1 MRLSRSYAKAA
12 QRQTD
17 EFVFEVKL
25 TPGEKLQNW
34 LAARG
39 IGDHV
44 QPRDADDPEPPSG
57 LWSLVNGT
65 ITIVLLGAFVAVI
78 GLVVFDVI
86 PTLMRDTF

>member
-1 MRLSRSYAKAA
+1 MRLSRSHAKAA
-12 QRQTD
+12 QSQTG

-39 IGDHV
+39 IGVHV
-44 QPRDADDPEPPSG
+44 QPRDMDDPPSG
-57 LWSLVNGT
+57 LWSLVNGA
-65 ITIVLLGAFVAVI
+65 ITIVLLGTFVAVI

-86 PTLMRDTF
+86 PTLMRVNTF